1 MLLALCVR
9 SPEARRRI
17 LAEVAGAL
25 KLGGDGKGGVKPGG
39 KEGPARA
46 FVDLVN
52 SLLSHA
58 GGGGRAGQAAPP
70 RTGLAADLQKVG
82 RTSTYGP
89 PRHRHAN

>member
-1 MLLALCVR
+1 M
-9 SPEARRRI
+9 
-17 LAEVAGAL
+17 AGAL
-25 KLGGDGKGGVKPGG
+25 KLGGDGKGGAKPGG

-58 GGGGRAGQAAPP
+58 GGGGRAGQAVAP

-82 RTSTYGP
+82 TTTRFDP
-89 PRHRHAN
+89 L